1 MATAKMQA
9 ELVATAAHPPSPSE
23 TELLQGREGLLCVKQ
38 TIIDCRRSTDR
49 SWRQM
54 WTRIRS
60 GTVHFSKDRGAAN
73 TSNNNNNNNNSSN
86 SGQTTGAD
94 DMIIDL
100 RGCTIE
106 VAVYYTKRKHVLRLS
121 TFNGLCEYLM
131 QCEDNNDMV
140 LWLDSFQ
147 QVDDKSLETF
157 PIGFSRLDSFSL
169 FCWLVFRNKQ
179 QPIIATRKTA
189 LFLVTAAVNKCWSGR
204 LTKRRIP

>member
-1 MATAKMQA
+1 MATGKLQG

-23 TELLQGREGLLCVKQ
+23 TEPQGREGWLYVKQ

-60 GTVHFSKDRGAAN
+60 GTVHFSKDRAAN
-73 TSNNNNNNNNSSN
+73 NSNNNNNNNNSN
-86 SGQTTGAD
+86 SAQGTAD
-94 DMIIDL
+94 DMMIDL
-100 RGCTIE
+100 RGCTVE
-106 VAVYYTKRKHVLRLS
+106 VALYYTKRKHVLRLS

-147 QVDDKSLETF
+147 QVPNLSSTF
-157 PIGFSRLDSFSL
+157 LKFEFNHS
-169 FCWLVFRNKQ
+169 
-179 QPIIATRKTA
+179 
-189 LFLVTAAVNKCWSGR
+189 
-204 LTKRRIP
+204 